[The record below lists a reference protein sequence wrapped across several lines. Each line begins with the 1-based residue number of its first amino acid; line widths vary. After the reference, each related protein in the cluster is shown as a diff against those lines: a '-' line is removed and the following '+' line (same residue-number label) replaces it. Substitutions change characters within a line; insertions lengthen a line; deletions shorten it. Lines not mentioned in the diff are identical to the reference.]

1 MPSFLIVHCASQDG
15 RLDAYRQPPTLDVG
29 GLRVPL
35 DWGDITLHVPAGDLP
50 VTVFVTRA
58 SGQVEGA
65 KITVRA
71 PAGTGTRLTFVPP
84 LQPGGAS
91 HLRIDGQWPA
101 DSSMYYYAAR
111 DARTLAPPAVSSVPT
126 PTIAGG
132 RQVAQAGLRTAGSM
146 PAPASGSAGERFA
159 PMAPAVA
166 ASPQSPPRSTSTVSG
181 AQPPAVPPVGPTPG
195 STASVPPQASSFG
208 HQQGALVDPV
218 VAAQPPGPQPPAHH
232 EVAQQGSQ
240 APSFGQRRQPPP
252 ILTPAEF
259 DRLEREAQEQ
269 QVRAYEAWAAQQ
281 RAQGG
286 QHAPVH
292 RGGAP
297 TAHDGAPSPVGLPA
311 TSTGQAPAAW
321 YPDPYRR
328 ADARWFD
335 GHQWT
340 SSVMRAGARAQ
351 DLPG

>member
-1 MPSFLIVHCASQDG
+1 MSVPSFLIVHCASQDG

-29 GLRVPL
+29 GLRAPL
-35 DWGDITLHVPAGDLP
+35 DWGDTTLHVPAGDLP

-58 SGQVEGA
+58 SGLVEGA
-65 KITVRA
+65 KNTVRA

-101 DSSMYYYAAR
+101 DPSMHYYAAR
-111 DARTLAPPAVSSVPT
+111 DARTLAPPAASSVPT
-126 PTIAGG
+126 PHIGGG
-132 RQVAQAGLRTAGSM
+132 RQVAQAGLRMTGAM
-146 PAPASGSAGERFA
+146 PASGSASTEQLG
-159 PMAPAVA
+159 PM
-166 ASPQSPPRSTSTVSG
+166 
-181 AQPPAVPPVGPTPG
+181 PPVGPTPG
-195 STASVPPQASSFG
+195 SSASVPPHASSFG

-218 VAAQPPGPQPPAHH
+218 VPAQPPGQSPPPQASSLTTP
-232 EVAQQGSQ
+232 QQTSR

-269 QVRAYEAWAAQQ
+269 QARAYEAWAAQQ
-281 RAQGG
+281 RAQASA
-286 QHAPVH
+286 QHASVQH
-292 RGGAP
+292 GVAP
-297 TAHDGAPSPVGLPA
+297 TPHDGAPSPVGLPPA
-311 TSTGQAPAAW
+311 SAGQAPAAW

-335 GHQWT
+335 GRQWT
-340 SSVMRAGARAQ
+340 SSVLRAGVRMQ